1 MGWKSFEWRLWTW
14 FCAPS
19 VSLVTVQQALKK
31 DIVLLWQKL
40 QTDVSMWI
48 LFFVMRPDGQL
59 KVSGFLKR
67 VFDLEPEEAWEA
79 VGLAT
84 SSVRAWKEL
93 GSQDFQVWVACKRFP
108 EWIQMDSV
116 KGTGHRGSINRKLHG
131 CTVTWVDWCIKESE
145 KNHVCVWEKE
155 CYTVLWFVLWC
166 QLKLGFVL
174 PRMLRSLQRGSGV
187 SR

>member
-1 MGWKSFEWRLWTW
+1 MILCSKCFLSHCSTSPQEGHCVALAKIADWCLH
-14 FCAPS
+14 
-19 VSLVTVQQALKK
+19 VNTVLC
-31 DIVLLWQKL
+31 I
-40 QTDVSMWI
+40 T
-48 LFFVMRPDGQL
+48 DGQL

-84 SSVRAWKEL
+84 SSVRAWKKKL

-108 EWIQMDSV
+108 ERIQMASV
-116 KGTGHRGSINRKLHG
+116 KGTGHRGSVNRKLHS
-131 CTVTWVDWCIKESE
+131 CTVTWVDWCIKESK

-174 PRMLRSLQRGSGV
+174 PGMLSSLQRGSGV
-187 SR
+187 SY